1 MPEKLTRI
9 LYVEDDESI
18 AQIVMMTLE
27 DLGGFTAIHCDS
39 GQKALETVIDFAP
52 QLILMDVMMPKMSG
66 PETLEHLRKMPGA
79 KDIPVVFVTAKAQIH
94 EQEAYMKLGATGIIV
109 KPFDPMTLSE
119 EVTSLWDRFNANLDK
134 SQATGPV

>member
-18 AQIVMMTLE
+18 AQVVMMTLE
-27 DLGGFTAIHCDS
+27 DLGGFNAKHCDS
-39 GQKALETVIDFAP
+39 GPKALETVIEFAP

-66 PETLEHLRKMPGA
+66 PETFEHLRKMPEA
-79 KDIPVVFVTAKAQIH
+79 KDIPVVFMTAKAQTH

-109 KPFDPMTLSE
+109 KPFDPLTLSE
-119 EVTSLWDRFNANLDK
+119 EITGLWDRSRATLDR
-134 SQATGPV
+134 